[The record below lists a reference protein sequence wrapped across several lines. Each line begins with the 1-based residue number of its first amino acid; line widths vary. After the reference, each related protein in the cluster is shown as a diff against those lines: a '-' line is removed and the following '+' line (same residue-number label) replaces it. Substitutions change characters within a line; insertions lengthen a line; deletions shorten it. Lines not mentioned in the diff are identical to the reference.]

1 MTMSR
6 MSYGPVAS
14 CVYNERYPNL
24 NPHPDL
30 NSYEMAA
37 NHKIEKKSN
46 NDDSLMMIGAT
57 GLFTGLCFTALA
69 LGGTTIAPTILTV
82 ASVAVVGVGVGIA
95 GYYAVEFVK
104 NKFERTAPSPNPHF
118 SAKSSVGKE
127 VRGVSYF

>member
-1 MTMSR
+1 

-46 NDDSLMMIGAT
+46 NDDNLMMIGAT
-57 GLFTGLCFTALA
+57 GLYTGLCFTALA
-69 LGGTTIAPTILTV
+69 LGGTIIAPTILTV
-82 ASVAVVGVGVGIA
+82 AGVAVVGVGAGIA
-95 GYYAVEFVK
+95 GYIAVGFVK
-104 NKFERTAPSPNPHF
+104 EKIQNLYPSPTPS
-118 SAKSSVGKE
+118 SAKEINEEKNNDISCSI
-127 VRGVSYF
+127 